1 MASYRLGDAAL
12 ADLDRIYEYGILTFG
27 LEQADR
33 YFDGLVCLFQ
43 QIADSPLSHPAVD
56 EIRAGYCRARYYAN
70 SVYYHLE
77 GDRVDIVRILGRQ
90 DPSGAFYKYGY
101 AGRIWLTQN

>member
-56 EIRAGYCRARYYAN
+56 EIAAPGTTPIRFITTLKGTG
-70 SVYYHLE
+70 L
-77 GDRVDIVRILGRQ
+77 ILSASWADKTRPGHSINT
-90 DPSGAFYKYGY
+90 DMPGEFC
-101 AGRIWLTQN
+101 